1 MFTNII
7 VGVDGRRGGRDAI
20 ELARLLAAPD
30 VRIALAHVYGTF
42 SPVHAAE
49 PRILRRELAMQLLE
63 RELER
68 DAAGIDATL
77 VALGDTTVGSGL
89 KQLAAR
95 TEADLLVVG
104 SCHHGIL
111 GRVLLGDDAR
121 AAVTEAPCAVAIAPT
136 GYEPP
141 THLER
146 IGVGYDGS
154 CEANAA
160 LEIARSIANAQDGHV
175 LVRAVVSLRDI
186 PSGEPIP
193 NNWPKVAVGLM
204 DDKQRALRR
213 LGDIE
218 ADATYGQPGE
228 QLAHYSE
235 HLDLLLIESRD
246 YAPIDSLLERSSSR
260 YLAQHAHCPLMVVP
274 PVATQ
279 VARASFAT
287 RTRRSGAEFG
297 DPANLQ

>member
-30 VRIALAHVYGTF
+30 ARIALAHVYGTF
-42 SPVHAAE
+42 SPAHAVE
-49 PRILRRELAMQLLE
+49 PRILSRELAMEL
-63 RELER
+63 LER
-68 DAAGIDATL
+68 DAAGIDATP

-95 TEADLLVVG
+95 TQADLLVVG

-146 IGVGYDGS
+146 IGVGYYGS
-154 CEANAA
+154 REANAA

-193 NNWPKVAVGLM
+193 NNWPKLAVGLM

-218 ADATYGQPGE
+218 ADATYGEPSE

-235 HLDLLLIESRD
+235 HLDLLLIGSRG
-246 YAPIDSLLERSSSR
+246 YAPIDSWLERSSSR

-274 PVATQ
+274 PVATRVQ
-279 VARASFAT
+279 SD
-287 RTRRSGAEFG
+287 SG
-297 DPANLQ
+297 PVVHKSQ